1 MQSKTQKIECSNQ
14 APTLTSARLGKSV
27 AEIVSSRKKIMMML
41 PQHKVRGREGKGSEP
56 GFSIKKS
63 GILWEDKTIL

>member
-1 MQSKTQKIECSNQ
+1 
-14 APTLTSARLGKSV
+14 
-27 AEIVSSRKKIMMML
+27 MML